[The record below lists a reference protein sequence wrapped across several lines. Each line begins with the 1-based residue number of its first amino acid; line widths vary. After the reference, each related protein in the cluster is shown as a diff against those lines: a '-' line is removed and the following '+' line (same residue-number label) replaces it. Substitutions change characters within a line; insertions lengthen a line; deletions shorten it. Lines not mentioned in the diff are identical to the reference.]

1 MGSDDASKDSVDLES
16 YLSAWEALGFD
27 APAFLQGTAQFKPS
41 EFTDLQRTVESAQ
54 HLKFRMKPFASSED
68 VRQMIDEFRNPN
80 DLEEVEDRFNQW
92 SKANA
97 PWESGYYRWF
107 PQWSM
112 NEEMQ
117 DQFWNII
124 NIAAL
129 LDESSWTSLDLLLPL
144 LAQPAN
150 YPNILNEL
158 EQLVQDEERQ
168 RTLIGK
174 AVLQLTEKGY
184 NVEGRSS
191 KIMDQFDEIEE
202 FQRYSNR
209 MDLLQLRIQSDI
221 LPFDPV
227 LAETFISRAN
237 DLIATPSDEIETLD
251 KNVATI
257 STHLQTRLSEMN
269 AMLRQWQSE
278 GYTYE
283 ERLRI
288 LPEELL
294 EWEHLLPEIEQQ
306 YHRHSAAL
314 ERWNEIKK
322 LWNHQDATIDR
333 IVGKIEHTDVFLDKI
348 DALEQQWTEKELQ
361 GSSLIERWEQFGFDM
376 DVWRYKMTHDPRQ
389 GLEELNLQLPLYN
402 RANELLE
409 GMLQLDTSLGGEEE
423 AEKRSTILRTMDLDD
438 DLLDEMEQWLSKKTL
453 RNTRHR
459 RMLQAEWERAGRA
472 GKVDLEKTF
481 SDLHSFEHAVASI
494 EHQSQ
499 HFIASGVTSHAIER
513 TKAELLRLEG
523 RGWNITELLQLLN
536 EQTDA
541 FFQQFPKAMEAMSRI
556 VATQRRIANLD
567 WRRDVHRAGEISLH
581 VRNPLQLVKIEQ
593 QIPALIRHLADREIE
608 DEAYTYTSWLPEQRP
623 VLVPREQSLI
633 RKVPAKA
640 QPQSTLEEAHEA
652 MLEAMDSEPVMEI
665 EDAEIMPN
673 EATPEELRQPDTK
686 HLHDDGVSDEEFFAD
701 DKWSVERWRWW
712 RERQEE
718 NELKL
723 ARKEAEEIA
732 NSVKTTT
739 ASVNEH
745 IIIEEKKA
753 AVAPVSTSVV
763 EGDLTSYERLL
774 RLIGLS
780 EEADILAGSGD
791 VSVVRRALASHV
803 GREPRDVRVDRL
815 LRLML
820 RLLPQGD
827 QGDGERSEMIDS
839 IVEILPKY
847 NQWVRMR
854 LEARH
859 MGASGT
865 FFEDANRLGTALQR
879 VPGPGVRVP
888 LYADTYP
895 LPEPS
900 NLNELRQQTDRLIQS
915 MHRPAAGGIN

>member
-1 MGSDDASKDSVDLES
+1 
-16 YLSAWEALGFD
+16 
-27 APAFLQGTAQFKPS
+27 
-41 EFTDLQRTVESAQ
+41 
-54 HLKFRMKPFASSED
+54 MKPFATAED
-68 VRQMIDEFRNPN
+68 IHQLIDEFRNPN
-80 DLEEVEDRFNQW
+80 DWEEVEDQFNRW
-92 SKANA
+92 STANA

-112 NEEMQ
+112 NEEVQ

-168 RTLIGK
+168 RTLIEK
-174 AVLQLTEKGY
+174 AALQLKQKGY
-184 NVEGRSS
+184 EVAIQSS
-191 KIMDQFDEIEE
+191 KIIEQFDEIETL
-202 FQRYSNR
+202 QSYSNR
-209 MDLLQLRIQSDI
+209 MELLRLQIQSDI

-227 LAETFISRAN
+227 LAETFVDRAN
-237 DLIATPSDEIETLD
+237 DLVASPSDEIETLE
-251 KNVATI
+251 KNIATI
-257 STHLQTRLSEMN
+257 SAHLQNRLSEMN
-269 AMLRQWQSE
+269 TMLRQWQSE

-288 LPEELL
+288 LPEDLL

-306 YHRHSAAL
+306 YHRHSGAL

-322 LWNHQDATIDR
+322 LWNHQDAAIDR
-333 IVGKIEHTDVFLDKI
+333 IVGKIEHTDTFLDKI

-361 GSSLIERWEQFGFDM
+361 GASLIERWEQFGFEM

-389 GLEELNLQLPLYN
+389 GLEELNLQLPLYD

-423 AEKRSTILRTMDLDD
+423 AERRSTILRTMDLDN

-459 RMLQAEWERAGRA
+459 RMLQAEWERAGRE
-472 GKVDLEKTF
+472 GKVNSEKTF
-481 SDLHSFEHAVASI
+481 SDLYSFEHAVASI

-499 HFIASGVTSHAIER
+499 HLIASGVTSHAIER

-523 RGWNITELLQLLN
+523 RGWNVTELLQLLN
-536 EQTDA
+536 EHPDA

-567 WRRDVHRAGEISLH
+567 WRRDVHRAGEIALH

-593 QIPALIRHLADREIE
+593 QIPALIRHLADRAIE
-608 DEAYTYTSWLPEQRP
+608 DETYVYTSWLPEQRP
-623 VLVPREQSLI
+623 VLLPREQSLI
-633 RKVPAKA
+633 RKVPAKV
-640 QPQSTLEEAHEA
+640 QPQTTLEEAHEA
-652 MLEAMDSEPVMEI
+652 MLEAMESEPEM
-665 EDAEIMPN
+665 DAE
-673 EATPEELRQPDTK
+673 EAETMLNDTK
-686 HLHDDGVSDEEFFAD
+686 
-701 DKWSVERWRWW
+701 RQ
-712 RERQEE
+712 RQEE

-723 ARKEAEEIA
+723 ARNESEKIAKEVQTTSSLADENIIA
-732 NSVKTTT
+732 
-739 ASVNEH
+739 
-745 IIIEEKKA
+745 EEKKTV
-753 AVAPVSTSVV
+753 VAPVSTSVV

-774 RLIGLS
+774 RLIGLR
-780 EEADILAGSGD
+780 EEADILTGSGD

-803 GREPRDVRVDRL
+803 GSEPRDVRVDRL

-827 QGDGERSEMIDS
+827 QGDGERSKMIDS
-839 IVEILPKY
+839 IGDILPKY

-865 FFEDANRLGTALQR
+865 FFEDAARLGTALQR

-888 LYADTYP
+888 LNADTYP

-915 MHRPAAGGIN
+915 MHLPAAGGIN

>member
-1 MGSDDASKDSVDLES
+1 MGSDDASKDSIDLES
-16 YLSAWEALGFD
+16 YLSIWKDLGFN
-27 APAFLQGTAQFKPS
+27 APSFQEGAGQLKPS
-41 EFTDLQRTVESAQ
+41 ELADLQQTVESAQ
-54 HLKFRMKPFASSED
+54 HLKDRMKPFTSSVD
-68 VRQMIDEFRNPN
+68 IHQLIDEFRNPN
-80 DLEEVEDRFNQW
+80 DLEEVEDQFNQW
-92 SKANA
+92 STTNA
-97 PWESGYYRWF
+97 PWESGYYRWY

-112 NEEMQ
+112 NEELQ

-150 YPNILNEL
+150 YPNIINEL

-168 RTLIGK
+168 RSLIEK
-174 AVLQLTEKGY
+174 AVLQLNQKGY
-184 NVEGRSS
+184 DFMTQSS
-191 KIMDQFDEIEE
+191 KIIEQFDEIDEL
-202 FQRYSNR
+202 QRYSNR
-209 MDLLQLRIQSDI
+209 MDLLQLQIQSDI
-221 LPFDPV
+221 LPFDPI
-227 LAETFISRAN
+227 LAETFVGRAN
-237 DLIATPSDEIETLD
+237 DLVASPSDEIETLE

-257 STHLQTRLSEMN
+257 STHLQSRLSEMN
-269 AMLRQWQSE
+269 TMLRQWQSE

-288 LPEELL
+288 LPEDLL

-306 YHRHSAAL
+306 YHRHSGAL
-314 ERWNEIKK
+314 ERWNEIKS

-361 GSSLIERWEQFGFDM
+361 GASLIERWEQFGFDM
-376 DVWRYKMTHDPRQ
+376 DVWRYKMAHNPRQ

-409 GMLQLDTSLGGEEE
+409 GTLQLDTSLGGEEE
-423 AEKRSTILRTMDLDD
+423 TERRSTILRTMDLDN

-472 GKVDLEKTF
+472 GKVDPEQTF
-481 SDLHSFEHAVASI
+481 TDLYSFEHAVASI
-494 EHQSQ
+494 EHQSK
-499 HFIASGVTSHAIER
+499 HLIASGATSHALER

-536 EQTDA
+536 EQPDA
-541 FFQQFPKAMEAMSRI
+541 FFQQFSKAMEAMSRI
-556 VATQRRIANLD
+556 VATQRRITNLD
-567 WRRDVHRAGEISLH
+567 WRRDVHRAGEISLN

-593 QIPALIRHLADREIE
+593 QIPALIRHLADRDIE
-608 DEAYTYTSWLPEQRP
+608 DETYTYTTWIPEQRP
-623 VLVPREQSLI
+623 VLLPREQSLI
-633 RKVPAKA
+633 RKVPAKV

-652 MLEAMDSEPVMEI
+652 MLEAMDSEP
-665 EDAEIMPN
+665 
-673 EATPEELRQPDTK
+673 ATDV
-686 HLHDDGVSDEEFFAD
+686 D
-701 DKWSVERWRWW
+701 
-712 RERQEE
+712 
-718 NELKL
+718 
-723 ARKEAEEIA
+723 EAEEATNAIQTTSLPANEDIKPIA
-732 NSVKTTT
+732 AKKERV
-739 ASVNEH
+739 V
-745 IIIEEKKA
+745 EEKKTI
-753 AVAPVSTSVV
+753 VAPVSTSVV
-763 EGDLTSYERLL
+763 EGDLTSYERFL
-774 RLIGLS
+774 RLIGLT

-803 GREPRDVRVDRL
+803 GSEPRDVRVDRL
-815 LRLML
+815 LRLTL

-827 QGDGERSEMIDS
+827 QGDDERSKLIDA
-839 IVEILPKY
+839 IGEILPKY

-865 FFEDANRLGTALQR
+865 FFEDATRLGTALHR

-888 LYADTYP
+888 LHADAYP

-900 NLNELRQQTDRLIQS
+900 NLNELRQQTERLIQS
-915 MHRPAAGGIN
+915 MHLPAAGGIN